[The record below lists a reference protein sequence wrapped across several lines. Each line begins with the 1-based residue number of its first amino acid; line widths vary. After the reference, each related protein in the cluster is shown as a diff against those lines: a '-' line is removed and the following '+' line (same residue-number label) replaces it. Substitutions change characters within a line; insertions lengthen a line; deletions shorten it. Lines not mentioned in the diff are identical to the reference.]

1 MSASPADSATPPS
14 GGSSYGQIL
23 KSSSIIGGA
32 QLINQVIG
40 LVRMKVVAVLLG
52 PAGVGLVGL
61 YVSTIGL
68 VGTVTKL
75 GLGESGVRDIAA
87 ASSEDP
93 DSRERLGQTITTL
106 RRLCWYS
113 GIAGWLLTA
122 IFAWPLS
129 RWIFESEVYAVSLA
143 ILGGVV
149 LIESLSSNY
158 NALLRGL
165 RRIVDLGKIQVV
177 SALVSTALA
186 LVVYWRLGERGIVPV
201 IFITA
206 LVTLGVS
213 WLYARRLDLPQ
224 SPLSAAS
231 FLEISR
237 SLVRL
242 GLLFTFVTVLGSVV
256 GLGIRAIITRQLGL
270 EAAGYYQAAT
280 TLTALLGGL
289 MIQAM
294 ATDLYPR
301 LTANL
306 GDSVQVA
313 KLVNEQIQTGMLL
326 AIPVLCGLLCFRDLA
341 MTTLYSKAFQ
351 PAVALM
357 PWFLAGV
364 FIQVISVPME
374 FVARARAHVRW
385 LSITQSA
392 THLSQFL
399 FVALLTGHS
408 GVLAAGYACLIA
420 FSIHLV
426 LSYVAASAISGFRF
440 EPVTLSKMLIGS
452 SFFLAPFVIDFSASG
467 TIALAAKL
475 LLVALACWWS
485 ATQTAALL
493 GGWIHLV
500 RRVRRP

>member
-1 MSASPADSATPPS
+1 VSKEGSS

-87 ASSEDP
+87 ASSEDA
-93 DSRERLGQTITTL
+93 DSRQRLGQTAATL
-106 RRLCWYS
+106 SRLCWYS

-129 RWIFESEVYAVSLA
+129 RWIFESEAYAASIA

-165 RRIVDLGKIQVV
+165 RRIVDLGKVQVI

-186 LVVYWRLGERGIVPV
+186 LLVYWRLGERGIIPV

-206 LVTLGVS
+206 LVTLGVT
-213 WLYARRLDLPQ
+213 WLYARRLDLPHT
-224 SPLSAAS
+224 PLSSAS
-231 FLEISR
+231 FAGISR
-237 SLVRL
+237 SLLRL
-242 GLLFTFVTVLGSVV
+242 GLLFTFVTVLGSIV
-256 GLGIRAIITRQLGL
+256 GLGIRAIIVRQLGL
-270 EAAGYYQAAT
+270 EASGFYQAAS

-301 LTANL
+301 LTANIR
-306 GDSVQVA
+306 DSVHVA
-313 KLVNEQIQTGMLL
+313 KLVNEQIQTGMLI
-326 AIPVLCGLLCFRDLA
+326 ATPVLCILLCFRELA

-364 FIQVISVPME
+364 FLQVMIVPME
-374 FVARARAHVRW
+374 FVARAKAHVRW

-392 THLSQFL
+392 THLSQL
-399 FVALLTGHS
+399 LVVAVLTAPLG
-408 GVLAAGYACLIA
+408 LIAAGYACMVA
-420 FSIHLV
+420 FVVQLV
-426 LSYVAASAISGFRF
+426 LSYAAASAISGFRF
-440 EPVTLSKMLIGS
+440 ELATFWKMLIGS
-452 SFFLAPFVIDFSASG
+452 GLFLAPFATDFIGSSAL
-467 TIALAAKL
+467 ALAAKM

-485 ATQTAALL
+485 ASQMAALL
-493 GGWIHLV
+493 GGWAYIAGRL
-500 RRVRRP
+500 RRP